1 MSRRFIVPVLALILL
16 LSTHLPA
23 AAAVDAPSRCGQI
36 GSATPVGQWVSGT
49 IDSATDVDWYRFALP
64 EHANVQLLLGGLP
77 ANYRMDVYR
86 HCGDTDG
93 FHFHSYQPGTQ
104 FEELILS
111 TSFAPYVPAY
121 VRISGCV
128 GRVQRRSRTSCG
140 PKSYRPRLSVL
151 SSRTF
156 VEPDGRH
163 IVGEVLTT
171 GRHRNVRV
179 TATLFDSA
187 ESVIA
192 TKTVPAM
199 VRHIDSSRGDR
210 RRTPFEVVFDTS
222 PGLRPLPADGSGRG
236 NWDPSDRRTELHAV
250 RSIRRRGWR
259 SLSRRGPKQQ
269 QLRHR
274 LTRRVRHAVRHARPR
289 HQCGLCGDG
298 QGTCRPR
305 REVTVR
311 RHLQRSVRIV
321 EPMAGA
327 SGRHPHPLAR
337 HRRAALEERDHP
349 HVHGPA
355 GGSTS
360 CGAHAV
366 DLTDE
371 VPAIVRPNAT
381 PGRAALS
388 AARAPR
394 LRAAHHRVGHLA
406 PG

>member
-49 IDSATDVDWYRFALP
+49 IDSATDVDWYRFAMP

-86 HCGDTDG
+86 QCGDTAG
-93 FHFHSYQPGTQ
+93 RHFRDYQPGTQ

-111 TSFAPYVPAY
+111 TSTAPFVPAY
-121 VRISGCV
+121 VRISGV
-128 GRVQRRSRTSCG
+128 SGASSAEPYQLRAKVVPAG
-140 PKSYRPRLSVL
+140 GLSVL

-156 VEPDGRH
+156 VDADGRH

-192 TKTVPAM
+192 TKMVPAM
-199 VRHIDSSRGDR
+199 VRHIDFSRVDR

-236 NWDPSDRRTELHAV
+236 NGDPSDPRTELHAV
-250 RSIRRRGWR
+250 RPIRRHGWAVTFRAR
-259 SLSRRGPKQQ
+259 SETTAAPPSTHSTCSSRST
-269 QLRHR
+269 
-274 LTRRVRHAVRHARPR
+274 TRSAESSMWPR
-289 HQCGLCGDG
+289 Q
-298 QGTCRPR
+298 
-305 REVTVR
+305 
-311 RHLQRSVRIV
+311 
-321 EPMAGA
+321 
-327 SGRHPHPLAR
+327 
-337 HRRAALEERDHP
+337 RRARSMSAQGGKSLFDATFSDRYASWNRWRALPD
-349 HVHGPA
+349 
-355 GGSTS
+355 
-360 CGAHAV
+360 
-366 DLTDE
+366 
-371 VPAIVRPNAT
+371 AIPT
-381 PGRAALS
+381 P
-388 AARAPR
+388 
-394 LRAAHHRVGHLA
+394 
-406 PG
+406 

>member
-86 HCGDTDG
+86 QCGDTDG
-93 FHFHSYQPGTQ
+93 FHLHSYQPATQ

-121 VRISGCV
+121 VRISGV
-128 GRVQRRSRTSCG
+128 SGASSAEPYQLRAKVVPDDS
-140 PKSYRPRLSVL
+140 LSVL

-156 VEPDGRH
+156 VDADGRH

-192 TKTVPAM
+192 TKMVPAM
-199 VRHIDSSRGDR
+199 VRHIDFSRGDR

-222 PGLRPLPADGSGRG
+222 PGFDHYRLTVQGAGTGIHPIRGLNFTQFDPFVDMAGGHFPGEVRNNSSSAIDSLDVFVTLYDTLGRVINVASATTG
-236 NWDPSDRRTELHAV
+236 KEHVGQGGKSLFDATFSDRYASWNR
-250 RSIRRRGWR
+250 WR
-259 SLSRRGPKQQ
+259 
-269 QLRHR
+269 
-274 LTRRVRHAVRHARPR
+274 
-289 HQCGLCGDG
+289 
-298 QGTCRPR
+298 
-305 REVTVR
+305 
-311 RHLQRSVRIV
+311 
-321 EPMAGA
+321 
-327 SGRHPHPLAR
+327 
-337 HRRAALEERDHP
+337 ALPD
-349 HVHGPA
+349 
-355 GGSTS
+355 
-360 CGAHAV
+360 
-366 DLTDE
+366 
-371 VPAIVRPNAT
+371 AIPT
-381 PGRAALS
+381 P
-388 AARAPR
+388 
-394 LRAAHHRVGHLA
+394 
-406 PG
+406 